1 MSSFH
6 GFLGQ
11 QNGKK
16 DTQSILDNEMHKKE
30 FPGIEESSPIP
41 SRDFRV
47 RKQSFE
53 IIKTHKDSGCL
64 AVSTEK
70 TQT

>member
-1 MSSFH
+1 M
-6 GFLGQ
+6 GK

-30 FPGIEESSPIP
+30 FPGIEKSSPIP
-41 SRDFRV
+41 CRDFWV

-53 IIKTHKDSGCL
+53 IIQTHEDSGCL
-64 AVSTEK
+64 TVSTEK